1 LSCATPKEQI
11 KRPFLSWKLALSFF
25 MCQTLLLAE
34 FNHTVV
40 ILEPPDGTF
49 AHELNHSFFSFVDE
63 LGNHFLIPK
72 NLLVVIV

>member
-1 LSCATPKEQI
+1 
-11 KRPFLSWKLALSFF
+11 
-25 MCQTLLLAE
+25 MCQMLLLAE

-40 ILEPPDGTF
+40 ILEPPDSTF

-72 NLLVVIV
+72 NFLVGIV